1 MHVISSPVLRGMK
14 SIDQVKLFLTLREA
28 LIDSSLVVVI
38 EYSSILL
45 VFLLVWFRCFPSF
58 ANTFMHYSSLRS
70 GSFTHLTTKQFV
82 HQESWNEVH
91 LFFVWVCV
99 PVRMPC
105 VQLHKYVFCF
115 LGATNKALK
124 EIQSTYLNNCSPT
137 RACTQ
142 TYTNPY
148 ITHSDRATLNSM
160 HTHPV
165 LASPLL
171 LHSREQMF
179 GDSLQPQRISV
190 YKANSSTQHFWL
202 QREIC
207 SWKKKRGW
215 GGVFHDDGG
224 ESGKRGR
231 RGAGRGETV
240 SRLQVC
246 CVGKFPV
253 SSDTWC
259 CGVGQHQCKQYLPVV
274 SCSISTINQGGP
286 ATYLICVETLWP
298 PPCRSV
304 YSPVWAALSKV
315 AHRHKVKQGKN
326 VKTMKWAITQVADP
340 ASDISCKLGPAMLI
354 MPLI

>member
-142 TYTNPY
+142 TYKSIHNTFWQSYTKQHAHPSSPCLSSPAPLQGADVWGQLTASANFCVQSKQQ
-148 ITHSDRATLNSM
+148 HSAL
-160 HTHPV
+160 
-165 LASPLL
+165 LAAKGNLL
-171 LHSREQMF
+171 L
-179 GDSLQPQRISV
+179 
-190 YKANSSTQHFWL
+190 
-202 QREIC
+202 
-207 SWKKKRGW
+207 KKEKGV

>member
-215 GGVFHDDGG
+215 VFHDDGG
-224 ESGKRGR
+224 EWKKREKGCRQRWNCVKVASVLR
-231 RGAGRGETV
+231 RKIPCFLRHLVLWCGAASVQTV
-240 SRLQVC
+240 S
-246 CVGKFPV
+246 P
-253 SSDTWC
+253 
-259 CGVGQHQCKQYLPVV
+259 CGIVQHQYDQPRWPCYISDLCWDSLTSPMQICLLTSLGCPFK
-274 SCSISTINQGGP
+274 SC
-286 ATYLICVETLWP
+286 
-298 PPCRSV
+298 
-304 YSPVWAALSKV
+304 
-315 AHRHKVKQGKN
+315 
-326 VKTMKWAITQVADP
+326 TQA
-340 ASDISCKLGPAMLI
+340 
-354 MPLI
+354 